1 MRLAVSLQ
9 QYRLLARLP
18 DGKYRLDAEIL
29 RLGTTYQ
36 QAFSLQDYVL
46 PILQRLAAQSGETA
60 TFYVPHSEGATLSL
74 SG

>member
-1 MRLAVSLQ
+1 MRLSLAELADRTGLVKSTIMQLAVSLQ

-36 QAFSLQDYVL
+36 QAFSLQDYFAG
-46 PILQRLAAQSGETA
+46 PDA
-60 TFYVPHSEGATLSL
+60 
-74 SG
+74 